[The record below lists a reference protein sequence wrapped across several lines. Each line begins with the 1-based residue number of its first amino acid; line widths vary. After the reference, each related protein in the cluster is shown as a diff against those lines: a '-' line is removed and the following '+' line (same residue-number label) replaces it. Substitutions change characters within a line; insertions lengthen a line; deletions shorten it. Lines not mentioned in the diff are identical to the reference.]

1 MWHVETDY
9 FALAVF
15 LIMFIKEFALRRERK
30 ERQAH
35 GQALTDTQSESFF
48 VVLVISIVSVIID
61 IVSSTA
67 MNAVTNWWV
76 YQIAMT
82 VYVASMPL
90 LAATWVGYA
99 YVLIHQDHSLK
110 KLRKHISLM
119 MIPYCAYIL
128 VALSNPFT
136 GLLFTLSENMDY
148 ERGIFFMPVGVGSIM
163 LYSGIGLFLVLFY
176 WKKITPRFNAPLLT
190 AFFAI
195 TTVFTWV
202 QLANPGWLIIDASY
216 AVIYVWCDISVEDQ
230 RRKELYRNIR
240 EKNVELMMTAE
251 KAEQAAQAK
260 TEFLSRMSHDIR
272 TPMNAIIGLTHL
284 AKKEDDLTT
293 VRGYLEKIDTSS
305 KFLLGLIN
313 DILDMSKIE
322 NGEMTLNEAPFTC
335 EEFSDSILTVIK
347 PLIDGRNIRFVF
359 DMGGDTGCI
368 MVDRLRFSQI
378 FFNLL
383 SNAAKF
389 TPPGG
394 TIEFVS
400 ERIAP
405 RSTDVPGKIG
415 LRFYVRDTGVGMSE
429 DFLKHMYDPF
439 SQERSELGD
448 KSRGTGLG
456 LPIVKSLV
464 DAMGGTI
471 SVKSQL
477 GKGTEFTIE
486 LYVALADIPAKE
498 AAAPDSGQD
507 LNGARILLVEDNE
520 INAYVAKTILEQFSC
535 IVETAGDGQQ
545 AVDRFGQSSGNYY
558 DVILMDVHMPVMDG
572 IEATKQIR
580 AMSRADAGT
589 VPIIAMT
596 ADAFD
601 REKAKTLDAGMNCH
615 PPKPIDPDL
624 LYKTLSEYLA
634 NRLNN
639 DEVIK

>member
-1 MWHVETDY
+1 
-9 FALAVF
+9 
-15 LIMFIKEFALRRERK
+15 
-30 ERQAH
+30 
-35 GQALTDTQSESFF
+35 
-48 VVLVISIVSVIID
+48 
-61 IVSSTA
+61 
-67 MNAVTNWWV
+67 
-76 YQIAMT
+76 
-82 VYVASMPL
+82 
-90 LAATWVGYA
+90 
-99 YVLIHQDHSLK
+99 
-110 KLRKHISLM
+110 
-119 MIPYCAYIL
+119 MIPYGIYAL

-136 GLLFTLSENMDY
+136 GLFFTLSENIEY
-148 ERGIFFMPVGVGSIM
+148 ERGVLFMPVGVGSIM
-163 LYSGIGLFLVLFY
+163 LYSGIGLFLVLFC
-176 WKKITPRFNAPLLT
+176 WRKITPRFNAPLLT
-190 AFFAI
+190 AFFGI
-195 TTVFTWV
+195 TAVFIWV

-230 RRKELYRNIR
+230 RRKELYKSIS
-240 EKNVELMMTAE
+240 EKNDELKRIAE

-284 AKKEDDLTT
+284 AKKEDDLQV
-293 VRGYLEKIDTSS
+293 VREHLDKIDVSS

-322 NGEMTLNEAPFTC
+322 NGDMTLNEAPFTC
-335 EEFSDSILTVIK
+335 EEFTDSILTVIK
-347 PLIDGRNIRFVF
+347 PLIDNRNINFVF
-359 DMGGDTGCI
+359 KMGGGTGCI
-368 MVDRLRFSQI
+368 MADRLRFSQI

-394 TIEFVS
+394 TIEFIS
-400 ERIAP
+400 ERIEP
-405 RSTDVPGKIG
+405 KETDDPQKIG

-429 DFLKHMYDPF
+429 EFLKYMYDPF
-439 SQERSELGD
+439 TQERSGLGD

-477 GKGTEFTIE
+477 GRGSEFKIE
-486 LYVALADIPAKE
+486 LYVAQAEASAKE
-498 AAAPDSGQD
+498 QTSADSEQD
-507 LNGARILLVEDNE
+507 LNGAHILLVEDND

-535 IVETAGDGQQ
+535 VVDSAGDGQQ
-545 AVDRFGQSSGNYY
+545 AVTKFECSPEGYY

-580 AMSRADAGT
+580 AMSRGDAKT

-601 REKAKTLDAGMNCH
+601 KEKAKTLDAGMNFH
-615 PPKPIDPDL
+615 LPKPIDPDM
-624 LYKTLSEYLA
+624 LYQTLYRNIHDRSA
-634 NRLNN
+634 
-639 DEVIK
+639 D